1 MPAPIDE
8 DARARL
14 RTSVPD
20 DVREVCRVLQAGGFE
35 AVTVGGAVRDALLG
49 RAPGDWDVATSA
61 HPDEVIARF
70 KRTIPTGL
78 QHGTVT
84 VMVGKGA
91 SRQGVEV
98 TTFRGEG
105 AYSDARRPDSVTFGV
120 PLDEDLARRD
130 FVINAIAYDPIA
142 DAIHDP
148 FGGAAD
154 LAARIVRAVGDP
166 VARFT
171 EDGLRVMRAVRF
183 AAVLGFALDAATEAA
198 IPAALGSLAKVSM
211 ERVHDELV
219 KLMGAPRPSAGL
231 AIARRAGV
239 FGVIAPELAVLGED
253 TLALVDAVRDPV
265 LRVAALWTAIG
276 DREAMARGDER
287 AAAQGDAALARAV
300 EAAMKRLKFSNE
312 DRDRIVRAARVWAAP
327 WRPTWSDAGVRR
339 VVAGVG
345 RARAADAIALW
356 RAGGGTELAARA
368 EASLAAEEA
377 LAPGELAIG
386 GGDVMALLGIPP
398 GRRVGEIIAALMERV
413 IEEPGLNTREALSEI
428 VKAMG

>member
-1 MPAPIDE
+1 
-8 DARARL
+8 
-14 RTSVPD
+14 
-20 DVREVCRVLQAGGFE
+20 
-35 AVTVGGAVRDALLG
+35 
-49 RAPGDWDVATSA
+49 
-61 HPDEVIARF
+61 
-70 KRTIPTGL
+70 
-78 QHGTVT
+78 
-84 VMVGKGA
+84 MVGKGA
-91 SRQGVEV
+91 ARQGVEV

-183 AAVLGFALDAATEAA
+183 AAVLGFALDPATQAA
-198 IPAALGSLAKVSM
+198 IPAALASLARVSM

-219 KLMGAPRPSAGL
+219 KLMKAPRPSVGL
-231 AIARRAGV
+231 AIARGAGV
-239 FGVIAPELAVLGED
+239 FGVIAPELAAVSDD
-253 TLALVDAVRDPV
+253 TLALVDAVGDPV

-287 AAAQGDAALARAV
+287 AAAGGDAALARAV

-312 DRDRIVRAARVWAAP
+312 DRERVVRAARVWAAP
-327 WRPTWSDAGVRR
+327 AREAWSAADVRR
-339 VVAGVG
+339 ILAGVG
-345 RARAADAIALW
+345 RARAEDAIALW
-356 RAGGGTELAARA
+356 RAGGGESLARRA
-368 EASLAAEEA
+368 EASLAAKEPLVA
-377 LAPGELAIG
+377 GDLAIG
-386 GGDVMALLGIPP
+386 GGEVMALLGIPP

-413 IEEPGLNTREALSEI
+413 IEEPQLNTREALSEI
-428 VKAMG
+428 AKRLG